1 LDTTAEPSIDPSPG
15 PSLGPVRVCICIA
28 TRGRPQ
34 GLLALMAGLS
44 GLELPAGVA
53 AEVAVVDNNPE
64 GSPPGVVAEARARCR
79 LPVTWIH
86 EPRRGISFAR
96 NAALDHAREIADF
109 LAFIDDDETPTPGWI
124 AELLRVQRATGAGA
138 VIGPVVPR
146 FAAPAPEWAV
156 EEGFYACLG
165 SGLNDGP
172 EPGDGEAARVCS
184 SANALIRTALVGGAD
199 GLRFD
204 EALALTG
211 GEDTLLFAQMRAAGH
226 SIVYARSAL
235 VHETVPSSRV
245 RVGWLLRRW
254 YRTGNTDALVRA
266 RGGTGRPRLLVQGG
280 VRLTAGTAL
289 AALAVLS
296 APRRP
301 GRAMRRLYTAARGAG
316 MIAFAFGRSF
326 EEYRTIH
333 GA

>member
-1 LDTTAEPSIDPSPG
+1 LDETTVD
-15 PSLGPVRVCICIA
+15 PVRVCICIA
-28 TRGRPQ
+28 TCGRPQ
-34 GLLALMAGLS
+34 GLLALMAALS
-44 GLELPAGVA
+44 GLDLPAGIA

-64 GSPPGVVAEARARCR
+64 GAAPEVAAEARARCR
-79 LPVTWIH
+79 LPVTWIR

-96 NAALDHAREIADF
+96 NAALDHARAVADF
-109 LAFIDDDETPTPGWI
+109 LAFIDDDEVPTPGWI

-138 VIGPVVPR
+138 VVGPVVPR
-146 FAAPAPEWAV
+146 FAVPAPAWAV

-165 SGLNDGP
+165 GGLNDGP
-172 EPGDGEAARVCS
+172 EPADGEPARVCS
-184 SANALIRTALVGGAD
+184 SANALIRTALVGGSD

-204 EALALTG
+204 EGLALTG
-211 GEDTLLFAQMRAAGH
+211 GEDTLLFAQMRAAGQAV
-226 SIVYARSAL
+226 VYARAAI
-235 VHETVPSSRV
+235 VHETVPASRL

-266 RGGTGRPRLLVQGG
+266 RGGVGRPRLLVQGG
-280 VRLTAGTAL
+280 VRLTAGIAL
-289 AALAVLS
+289 AAAAVLT

-316 MIAFAFGRSF
+316 MIAFAFGRRF

-333 GA
+333 GS